1 MPSAAAPVA
10 GQTTA
15 ALALPALSLTPAAAT
30 KPEAAPQAP
39 PEQAADGDAS
49 LPPDAP
55 IEPGS
60 GPPPRSRSTRHRKT
74 ARSSAGPIAS
84 ERVSRPPFRSNFIV
98 AARRAAQAASEPNDP
113 RSDASAPIADADPG
127 AVSQKLAERVKTMF
141 VSTSL
146 VLVGLGAAGIAL
158 SSADLIGL
166 GRERLAAASHSAPIA
181 QVALPTTPP
190 SRLPA
195 TSETAPSVLADPL
208 AIVTPFPTAPQA
220 SPDAPP
226 TRFATPRTPAE
237 TVEATGSIG
246 SQGNGSR
253 AAASSAGRSWSEML
267 PAPMATK
274 PLLAGIAERNPAAAY
289 EIGMRYVEGRGV
301 PSDIALAA
309 VWFAR
314 AAEGGLALAQFRL
327 GSMYEKGLGVKRNPS
342 EARRL
347 YFAAAAQGHAVAMHN
362 IAVLYAEGIDGKPDF
377 TQAAEW
383 FQKAAEYGVGDSQ
396 FNLAVLYARGSGVE
410 QNLVE
415 SFKWFSIAADKG
427 DKDAA
432 AKRDEI
438 ALHLDPETIA
448 ETRRAAG
455 AFVPKPQPQEAM
467 TAPIPPDGWDDADP
481 AKPKPRTGNLYRR
494 VQRA

>member
-1 MPSAAAPVA
+1 M
-10 GQTTA
+10 
-15 ALALPALSLTPAAAT
+15 
-30 KPEAAPQAP
+30 
-39 PEQAADGDAS
+39 
-49 LPPDAP
+49 
-55 IEPGS
+55 
-60 GPPPRSRSTRHRKT
+60 
-74 ARSSAGPIAS
+74 
-84 ERVSRPPFRSNFIV
+84 
-98 AARRAAQAASEPNDP
+98 
-113 RSDASAPIADADPG
+113 ADP
-127 AVSQKLAERVKTMF
+127 F
-141 VSTSL
+141 
-146 VLVGLGAAGIAL
+146 
-158 SSADLIGL
+158 
-166 GRERLAAASHSAPIA
+166 
-181 QVALPTTPP
+181 
-190 SRLPA
+190 
-195 TSETAPSVLADPL
+195 

-301 PSDIALAA
+301 PSDLALAA
-309 VWFAR
+309 VWFTR

-455 AFVPKPQPQEAM
+455 AFVPKPQPQEAT
-467 TAPIPPDGWDDADP
+467 TAPTPPDGWDDADP